1 MLYAAIMGH
10 ADPWIFSV
18 SASPIELRTVSTPVR
33 LVSLQRCAELC
44 FVLLSEV
51 LYGSQVSPL
60 FVLAQMIASG
70 SSQLYA
76 FNCKINV

>member
-1 MLYAAIMGH
+1 MLYVAIMGH

-18 SASPIELRTVSTPVR
+18 FQHRLSENSTELRTVSTPVR
-33 LVSLQRCAELC
+33 LVSLQRCAELR

-51 LYGSQVSPL
+51 PQGSQVSPN

-70 SSQLYA
+70 SSQ
-76 FNCKINV
+76 FVCI